1 MIVLGVHMGHDSSC
15 ALVKDGKIVADAQE
29 ERFVRVKHSSN
40 VPTLSLGYCLQ
51 AAGLTDINDVDGVA
65 LGWKNTPRY
74 LRALLGV
81 PDRNGYRQVAQKI
94 LSASGV
100 GIGSVSVKPP
110 VYVPNYRLKDPN
122 KVVNVEHH
130 LAHAA
135 SAHFTRQSAE
145 KCLVF
150 TIDGAGDNIS
160 TAVWQAEGN
169 EITPLAKFHRDTSI
183 GHSYSLVTEALH
195 WWHGDGEGKTMGLA
209 PYGDPEKCRGILD
222 KYFPKVKGPEVA
234 TTNGLGQSY
243 YWVESGATQF
253 HFEEAAEVEALC
265 EKYGRENVAAEAQR
279 KLEECIL
286 ELVYAWV
293 EKTGIRRTAFAGGV
307 FLNVKLNQ
315 RIWNG
320 RRDRIIEQHIFPN
333 AGDSGLAVGA
343 ALYAYHRTHP
353 FEGTKLDTLYWGPQ
367 FSDEYVEALLKERNL
382 EYETVD
388 DPSAAAARM
397 LADGK
402 IVAWFQGRMESGP
415 RALGNRSILMS
426 PTKPENKD
434 IINARVKFREGFR
447 PFCPSIL
454 YEKAFEYLRDPRE
467 EYFMI
472 TSFDV
477 KREHRDK
484 MPAVVHVDGTVRP
497 QMVTRDMN
505 ERYWRLIDE
514 FGKRTGV
521 YAVLNTSMNIKGE
534 PMINTPQEAIRCLFD
549 TGLDALVL
557 GRYVLRKPLSFQGTG
572 TTGA

>member
-15 ALVKDGKIVADAQE
+15 AIVKDGRVLADAQE

-40 VPTLSLGYCLQ
+40 VPTLSLGYCLE
-51 AAGLTDINDVDGVA
+51 AAGLDDINDVDCVA

-74 LRALLGV
+74 LKALLGI
-81 PDRNGYRQVAQKI
+81 PDRQGYKQVARKI

-100 GIGSVSVKPP
+100 GIGSVNVMPP
-110 VYVPNYRLKDPN
+110 VYVPDYRLKDPS

-135 SAHFTRQSAE
+135 SAHYTRQSSE

-150 TIDGAGDNIS
+150 TIDGAGDDVS

-209 PYGDPEKCRGILD
+209 PYGDPEKCRGVLD
-222 KYFPKVKGPEVA
+222 KYFPRVEGPEVA
-234 TTNGLGQSY
+234 SSNGLGKTY

-253 HFEEAAEVEALC
+253 HFEEAQEVEALA
-265 EKYGRENVAAEAQR
+265 ERYGKENLAAEAQR
-279 KLEECIL
+279 KLEECIT
-286 ELVYAWV
+286 ELVFAWV
-293 EKTGIRRTAFAGGV
+293 ERTGIRRTAFAGGV

-315 RIWNG
+315 RIWNARG
-320 RRDRIIEQHIFPN
+320 DRLLEQHIFPN

-343 ALYAYHRTHP
+343 ALHAYHRSHP
-353 FEGTKLDTLYWGPQ
+353 FHGTKLDTLYWGPE

-382 EYETVD
+382 AYEPVE
-388 DPSAAAARM
+388 DPSLAAAEM

-426 PTKPENKD
+426 PCRAENKD

-454 YEKAFEYLRDPRE
+454 YERAFEYLCDARE

-477 KREHRDK
+477 KPEHRDK
-484 MPAVVHVDGTVRP
+484 LPAVVHVDGTVRP
-497 QMVTRDMN
+497 QMVSRDMN
-505 ERYWRLIDE
+505 ERYWRLIDA

-557 GRYVLRKPLSFQGTG
+557 GRFVLKKPLSFK
-572 TTGA
+572 AA